1 MKFGSHDEDRE
12 TIEQRVVKRI
22 RATLDQILPNGI
34 IVAGVAHGPTGFSFV
49 LSSEDETCQ
58 HTVSFPT
65 PPIRR
70 QIRAGVAEC
79 VWVIRRAN
87 QKGVKV

>member
-22 RATLDQILPNGI
+22 RATLDKILPTGI
-34 IVAGVAHGPTGFSFV
+34 IVAAVGHGPAGFSFV
-49 LSSEDETCQ
+49 LASEDETSQ
-58 HTVSFPT
+58 HTVSFPI

-79 VWVIRRAN
+79 VGVIRRAKR
-87 QKGVKV
+87 KGAKA